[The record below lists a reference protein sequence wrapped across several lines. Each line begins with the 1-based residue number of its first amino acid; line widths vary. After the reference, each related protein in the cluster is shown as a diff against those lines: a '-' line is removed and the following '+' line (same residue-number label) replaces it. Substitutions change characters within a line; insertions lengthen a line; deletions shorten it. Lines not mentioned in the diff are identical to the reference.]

1 MINKSIRIATWN
13 MAYWSHKQHLAEA
26 WKYLIEDLECDVVLT
41 QESIPDYSI
50 IKKEDFVFDVIG
62 GTRAW
67 GSGVFCQNYKIKEL
81 SLIHI

>member
-50 IKKEDFVFDVIG
+50 IKKEDFVFD
-62 GTRAW
+62 
-67 GSGVFCQNYKIKEL
+67 NHL
-81 SLIHI
+81 